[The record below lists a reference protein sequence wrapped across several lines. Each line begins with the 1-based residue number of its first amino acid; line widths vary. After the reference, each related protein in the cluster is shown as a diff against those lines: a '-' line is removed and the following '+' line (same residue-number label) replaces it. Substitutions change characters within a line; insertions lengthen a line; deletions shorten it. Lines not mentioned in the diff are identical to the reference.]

1 MPDAENPARVPLVG
15 SQTGNTASTFQDT
28 RTLAESLNLFLR
40 YEDEYMDETPLVGEP
55 GSFILSKAHDVD
67 RTATATAKGPPNPIP
82 TKMGTPLVRVETPGK
97 GPEKVGTPSS
107 SDESRLKKKKG
118 RVGG

>member
-15 SQTGNTASTFQDT
+15 SQTGTTASTFQDT

-40 YEDEYMDETPLVGEP
+40 YGDEYMDESPLVGEP
-55 GSFILSKAHDVD
+55 GSFIMSKANDVD
-67 RTATATAKGPPNPIP
+67 RTATAKQAPNTIP
-82 TKMGTPLVRVETPGK
+82 TKMGTPLVRVDTPGK

-118 RVGG
+118 RVSG